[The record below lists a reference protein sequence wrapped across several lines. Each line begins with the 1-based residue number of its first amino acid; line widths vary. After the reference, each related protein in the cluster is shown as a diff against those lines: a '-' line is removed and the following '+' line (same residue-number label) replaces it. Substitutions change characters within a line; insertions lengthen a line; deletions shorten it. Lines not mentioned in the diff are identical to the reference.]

1 MRILLIA
8 YEHHSKLPYDYSNF
22 FDKIKEFS
30 HAKVTERGYLI
41 KTTMSP
47 KKIYKEL
54 RKSIGSKGDTLI
66 VMSISKIYK
75 GHGPENLMDWISR
88 NIHSRPIGVISRF
101 FRN

>member
-8 YEHHSKLPYDYSNF
+8 YEHSKLRHDYSNF
-22 FDKIKEFS
+22 FDQIKEFS

-47 KKIYKEL
+47 KKIYNEL

-75 GHGPENLMDWISR
+75 GHGPDNLMDWISR
-88 NIHSRPIGVISRF
+88 NIYSRPMGFISRF
-101 FRN
+101 FKK